1 MAKIHSFESM
11 AAVDGVGL
19 RCAVFFYGC
28 PLRCVYCHNPDTWG
42 TGGTEMSAKEVADK
56 IARFKPYFKNG
67 GGATFS
73 GGEPLLHADFICETA
88 KELNANSIGYTLDTS
103 GTVELNDAVKSAIK
117 GADSVILD
125 LKFYNEQMYEKYCGE
140 GYYKMLETAH
150 YCNSI
155 SKPLWLRTV
164 IVPGINDTYEDIKKY
179 AAVAK
184 TLAPIRYELLAF
196 HTMGFF
202 KYEKL
207 GIDNPLKKHKALD
220 KGRLI
225 ELQQQMDELMK

>member
-1 MAKIHSFESM
+1 M
-11 AAVDGVGL
+11 
-19 RCAVFFYGC
+19 
-28 PLRCVYCHNPDTWG
+28 T
-42 TGGTEMSAKEVADK
+42 AKEVADK

-73 GGEPLLHADFICETA
+73 GGEPLLHADFICDTA
-88 KELNANSIGYTLDTS
+88 KELNAHGIGYTLDTS
-103 GTVELNDAVKSAIK
+103 GTVELNDAVKSAIN

-125 LKFYNEQMYEKYCGE
+125 LKFYNEQMYKKYCGN
-140 GYYKMLETAH
+140 GFDKMLKTAH

-155 SKPLWLRTV
+155 DKPLWLRTV
-164 IVPGINDTYEDIKKY
+164 IIPGINDTFEDIRQY

-184 TLAPIRYELLAF
+184 ELKPVCYELLAF

-207 GIDNPLKKHKALD
+207 EIDNPLKNTKALD
-220 KGRLI
+220 KCKLD